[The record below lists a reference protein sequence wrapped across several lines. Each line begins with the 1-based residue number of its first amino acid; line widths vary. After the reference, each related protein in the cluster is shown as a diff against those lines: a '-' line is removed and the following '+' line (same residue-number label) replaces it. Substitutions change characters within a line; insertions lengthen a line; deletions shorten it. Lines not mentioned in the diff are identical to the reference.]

1 MKVCE
6 NNDKKNCNKT
16 IKTCVDDIADF
27 FLKHYEGADGLYHL
41 LIEKIVEEVE
51 NIGVVDENMLFAA
64 KNMLGEKLY
73 SK

>member
-1 MKVCE
+1 M
-6 NNDKKNCNKT
+6 
-16 IKTCVDDIADF
+16 DDIADF